1 MRPSLLV
8 PWAVLLLVACIRA
21 PVEGGDP
28 AIVGADFPDVAVADV
43 PEDVEVVQ
51 DVPATDVSGP
61 SCIQVVPA
69 EFAFF
74 RTCRP
79 LVELTVTIKSCG
91 TGPLTVSGIGLE
103 AGAAG
108 FELDYAGLPSG
119 EAPTLQAPLVLP
131 SKAEAQF
138 GVVYRPAASAQPQGV
153 VVIDND
159 SSVGSRKIATQ
170 VYDLAE
176 HCPTPIAS
184 IDGPAQ
190 VAVGTV
196 VTLHG
201 GASCSLNGDL
211 ASYHWT
217 VIPPGADAS
226 GAVAL
231 ADTVDATDSPAMAG
245 TYRYCLDACD
255 AQACSDQAV
264 CRTTAC
270 EEVQAVAP

>member
-1 MRPSLLV
+1 MRLSLLV
-8 PWAVLLLVACIRA
+8 PWSALLLLACIRA

-28 AIVGADFPDVAVADV
+28 AIVGADYPDVAVADV
-43 PEDVEVVQ
+43 PAVVEVVQ
-51 DVPATDVSGP
+51 DVQDVLTADLAGGP
-61 SCIQVVPA
+61 CIQVVPA
-69 EFAFF
+69 QFAFF

-79 LVELTVTIKSCG
+79 LVELTVTIQSCG

-108 FELDYAGLPSG
+108 FELDFAKLPAG
-119 EAPTLQAPLVLP
+119 EAPTVEAPLTLSP
-131 SKAEAQF
+131 NADAQF
-138 GVVYRPAASAQPQGV
+138 GVVYRTAASVQPQGV

-159 SSVGSRKIATQ
+159 SPLGSRKIAAQ
-170 VYDLAE
+170 VYDLAQ

-184 IDGPAQ
+184 IDGPVE

-211 ASYHWT
+211 VSYHWS

-226 GAVAL
+226 GALAV
-231 ADTVDATDSPAMAG
+231 ADTVDATD
-245 TYRYCLDACD
+245 
-255 AQACSDQAV
+255 
-264 CRTTAC
+264 
-270 EEVQAVAP
+270 